1 MEIMKFVA
9 DTERSGVRI
18 DRYLADVCP
27 DFPDHTFRSF

>member
-18 DRYLADVCP
+18 DRYLADVRI
-27 DFPDHTFRSF
+27 FPDHTFRSF